1 MSQNRLT
8 PLGAVVRGAAAGA
21 VGTLAMDLLWYVRYR
36 RGGGKDK
43 FRDWELSS
51 TTLSWEEVAAP
62 GEVGRRVLEGFLQ
75 RELPDSWAK
84 PTNDLVHVGYGLMW
98 GSLYGLVAGATD
110 NPRTI
115 YGPVLGFTAWI
126 SGYVVLPLAKLYKP
140 IWDYDPV
147 TLTKD
152 LTAHLVFGTTT
163 AAVFRRL

>member
-1 MSQNRLT
+1 MNGARLT
-8 PLGAVVRGAAAGA
+8 PLGAILRGAAAGA
-21 VGTLAMDLLWYVRYR
+21 VGTVAMDLLWYVRYR

-43 FRDWELSS
+43 FREWELSS
-51 TTLSWEEVAAP
+51 TTLTWEEAAAP
-62 GEVGRRVLEGFLQ
+62 AQVGRRVLEGFLQ
-75 RELPDSWAK
+75 RELPESWAR
-84 PTNDLVHVGYGLMW
+84 PTNNAVHWGYGLIW
-98 GSLYGLVAGATD
+98 GSLYGVVAGSTD

-126 SGYVVLPLAKLYKP
+126 SGYVFLPLAKLYKP